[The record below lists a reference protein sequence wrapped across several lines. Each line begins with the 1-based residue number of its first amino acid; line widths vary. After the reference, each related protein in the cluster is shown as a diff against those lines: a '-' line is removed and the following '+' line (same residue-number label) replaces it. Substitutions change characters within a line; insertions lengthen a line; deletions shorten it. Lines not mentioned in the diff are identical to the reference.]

1 VEQFGEEMRSASL
14 EEADRDL
21 RAAESGLFLPPPPAV
36 VTALATTPVKGL
48 HLCPRSEVT
57 LTRAGVVDNRCFYVV
72 DEDARMV
79 NGKRIG
85 ILGAVRA
92 DYDPGTERL
101 TMTLPD
107 GTQADGVV
115 RLGAKIETRFF
126 SSRPIARL
134 AIGPWSELLSRYAGK
149 QLRLVYADPEQ
160 GAVDRG
166 PAGAVT
172 LISDAS
178 IERLEA
184 LAGKT
189 VDARRFRML
198 IGIAGVEAHEEDG
211 WVGRTMRIG
220 TARVAF
226 HGHVGRC
233 LVTSQ
238 SPDTGI
244 VDLPT
249 LDLLASYRR
258 DLPTTEPLAFGI
270 YGEVVQAGIV
280 RLGDGLTPD

>member
-1 VEQFGEEMRSASL
+1 
-14 EEADRDL
+14 
-21 RAAESGLFLPPPPAV
+21 
-36 VTALATTPVKGL
+36 VTAHATTPVKGL
-48 HLCPRSEVT
+48 HLCPRSELK
-57 LTRAGVVDNRCFYVV
+57 LTRTGVADNRCFYLV

-92 DYDPGTERL
+92 DYDPATKRL

-115 RLGAKIETRFF
+115 QFGAEIETRFF
-126 SSRPIARL
+126 SSTPTARL
-134 AIGPWSELLSRYAGK
+134 AIGPWSELLSRYAGAE
-149 QLRLVYADPEQ
+149 LRLVYADPEQ

-178 IERLEA
+178 IERLEG
-184 LAGKT
+184 LAGTT

-198 IGIAGVEAHEEDG
+198 IGITGVEAHEEDD

-226 HGHVGRC
+226 GGHVGRC

-249 LDLLASYRR
+249 LNLLSTYRR

-270 YGEVVQAGIV
+270 YGEVLEAGLV
-280 RLGDGLTPD
+280 RLGDGLTLD